1 MSRRIPVLLA
11 LVLVAG
17 GTGCGGKA
25 GNGPSQAFVF
35 TVNNEGWNEIWLMD
49 ETGKARTQLTASRPI
64 DSQAD
69 GNTSPAWSPDG
80 TRIAYTGTGDSNIAD
95 PGFEEIYVMDGDGR
109 HVEQLTKNDVPDLSP
124 AWSADGKHIVFSRA
138 SKLTAVTPSA
148 ALYVMDT
155 DGSNQHELYREQAK
169 ASAGGVLL
177 FTPEWS
183 PDGSQIAFTRV
194 SYAGD
199 AAKTAVY
206 VVNSD
211 GTGAREIAS
220 DGAEPA
226 WSPDGERIAFS
237 SARDKNGQT
246 CFADCSPSG
255 EIYVAEADG
264 AARRLTNEKAED
276 SSPSWSP
283 DGTQIAFVSDLSNRS
298 DHENEIY
305 VVDADGGN
313 PRRITN
319 NLVWDLEPDWK

>member
-1 MSRRIPVLLA
+1 MSSRIAVLLA
-11 LVLVAG
+11 LLLVAA
-17 GTGCGGKA
+17 GCGGKSGSA
-25 GNGPSQAFVF
+25 PSQAFVF
-35 TVNNEGWNEIWLMD
+35 TVNDQGWNEIWLMD
-49 ETGKARTQLTASRPI
+49 ETGKARSQLTASRPI

-69 GNTSPAWSPDG
+69 GNTSPAWSPNG
-80 TRIAYTGTGDSNIAD
+80 ARIAYTGTGDSNIAD
-95 PGFEEIYVMDGDGR
+95 PAFEEIYVMDGDGG
-109 HVEQLTKNDVPDLSP
+109 HVDQLTKNDVPDLSP
-124 AWSADGKHIVFSRA
+124 AWSPDGKHIVFSRA
-138 SKLTAVTPSA
+138 SKLTAVIPSA
-148 ALYVMDT
+148 ALYVMDA
-155 DGSNQHELYREQAK
+155 DGSNQRELYREQAT

-177 FTPEWS
+177 FTPVWS

-226 WSPDGERIAFS
+226 WSPDGKHIAFATS
-237 SARDKNGQT
+237 RDKNGRT

-264 AARRLTNEKAED
+264 GNPQRLTNEKAED

-283 DGTQIAFVSDLSNRS
+283 GGKQIAFVSDRSNRS
-298 DHENEIY
+298 GHENEIY
-305 VVDADGGN
+305 VVDADGGTAN
-313 PRRITN
+313 RLTTN
-319 NLVWDLEPDWK
+319 AVWDLEPDWK